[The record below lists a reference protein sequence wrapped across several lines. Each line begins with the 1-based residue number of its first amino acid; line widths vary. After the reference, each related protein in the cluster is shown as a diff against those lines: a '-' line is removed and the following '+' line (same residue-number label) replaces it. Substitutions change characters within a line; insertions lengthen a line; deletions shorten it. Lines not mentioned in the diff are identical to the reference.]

1 MDKYITRGVQ
11 EEIAF
16 ELMEIIWQA
25 IDEIPVT
32 KDYLQ
37 IVRIKNGNRGIRVQ
51 LKQDIPAYQVTIET
65 SIQYERDYK
74 LFIVEENGYQVAMLA
89 EEY

>member
-11 EEIAF
+11 EEIVF

-25 IDEIPVT
+25 IDEIPVK

-37 IVRIKNGNRGIRVQ
+37 IVRIRKGKKGVSVQ
-51 LKQDIPAYQVTIET
+51 LSQEIPEYQVTIET
-65 SIQYERDYK
+65 SIPYERDYK
-74 LFIVEENGYQVAMLA
+74 IFIVEENGYQVAMLA
-89 EEY
+89 GEY

>member
-1 MDKYITRGVQ
+1 MDKYLTRGVQ
-11 EEIAF
+11 EEIAL

-37 IVRIKNGNRGIRVQ
+37 IVRIKNGRKGIRVQ
-51 LKQDIPAYQVTIET
+51 LSQDIPVYQVTIET
-65 SIQYERDYK
+65 NIQYERDYK